1 MAEMMDAISL
11 ARKALLD
18 GLEALHDH
26 LDAVIVVGAQ
36 AIYLH
41 TGEAQVA
48 LAAYTTDGDI
58 AIDPDLLG
66 TDPLIEE
73 AMREAG
79 FEPIKDAIGSWE
91 SALGSQ
97 VDLMVPAAVAGKGK
111 KTSRGVDAPPHAR
124 HAMRRTKGLEAA
136 LIDNSVMTITEPD
149 PVVDTRSFDVKVAGP
164 AALLIAK
171 LHKISERLD
180 QPNRIDNK
188 DAHDVYRILVAV
200 ETAELAET
208 TRRLLTEPV
217 SAEITEEAIEL
228 LRQLFG
234 RSTATGSRMAAAAEE
249 GLGDPE
255 QVALSVSILAQDL
268 LDALL
273 TAAGER

>member
-1 MAEMMDAISL
+1 MDAVSL
-11 ARKALLD
+11 ARRALLD

-26 LDAVIVVGAQ
+26 LNALIVVGAQ

-48 LAAYTTDGDI
+48 LAAYTKDGDI

-79 FEPIKDAIGSWE
+79 FEPIKETGSWE

-136 LIDNSVMTITEPD
+136 LIDNSVMTITAID
-149 PVVDTRSFDVKVAGP
+149 PAVDPRSVDVKVAGP

-171 LHKISERLD
+171 LHKISDRLD

-188 DAHDVYRILVAV
+188 DAHDIYRILVAI
-200 ETAELAET
+200 ETAALAKT
-208 TRRLLTEPV
+208 TRRLLAEAV
-217 SAEITEEAIEL
+217 SAEITEEAIEI

-234 RSTATGSRMAAAAEE
+234 TPVAAGSRMAAAAEE

-255 QVALSVSILAQDL
+255 QVALAVSILTEDL
-268 LDALL
+268 LVALHDAVDE
-273 TAAGER
+273 G